1 MQIYLLKIFG
11 KLPETISMS
20 EPFAFFNVHQLYCQ
34 GKIPKEKYLKL
45 LKSCVKLQYKPTIQ
59 RGTQRYLLFSF
70 GNYSKNSLSAQND
83 SKNFP
88 YLVK

>member
-1 MQIYLLKIFG
+1 MWINIAKSSELISFFLQFSKKKVFHNADYFLKIFG

-34 GKIPKEKYLKL
+34 NKITKEKYLKL

-59 RGTQRYLLFSF
+59 RNTER
-70 GNYSKNSLSAQND
+70 
-83 SKNFP
+83 
-88 YLVK
+88 